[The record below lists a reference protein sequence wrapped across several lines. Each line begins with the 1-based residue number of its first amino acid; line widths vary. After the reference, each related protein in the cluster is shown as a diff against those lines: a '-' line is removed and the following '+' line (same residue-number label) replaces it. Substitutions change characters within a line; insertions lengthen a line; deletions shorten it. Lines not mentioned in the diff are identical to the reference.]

1 MELTSAFYDRLI
13 EIIEEMKAD
22 HLSDLLQEKDKY
34 TQIADIEN
42 DNSREN
48 IIEINNI
55 KNDI

>member
-1 MELTSAFYDRLI
+1 
-13 EIIEEMKAD
+13 MKSD

-48 IIEINNI
+48 II
-55 KNDI
+55 

>member
-1 MELTSAFYDRLI
+1 
-13 EIIEEMKAD
+13 MKAD